1 METGGSSSHPEDVPV
16 RVLIVDDQPG
26 FRAVA
31 RELLAHRG
39 YVVAGEAGSGARAV
53 EAAARLQPHAIL
65 LDLRLGADD
74 GLVVAR
80 QLKTV
85 TPRAAILLVSN
96 ADVGEELGP
105 ALRGAGA
112 SGFLPKWKLAS
123 ANLAIY
129 WPAPP
134 RG

>member
-1 METGGSSSHPEDVPV
+1 METARAVAHPEDVPV

-31 RELLAHRG
+31 RELLMHRG
-39 YVVAGEAGSGARAV
+39 YVVAGEAGCGASAV

-74 GLVVAR
+74 GLAVA
-80 QLKTV
+80 QALKAV

-96 ADVGEELGP
+96 ADIGEELGP
-105 ALRGAGA
+105 AMRGAGV
-112 SGFLPKWKLAS
+112 SGFLPKWKLAN
-123 ANLAIY
+123 ANLAVY
-129 WPAPP
+129 WPAPA
-134 RG
+134 